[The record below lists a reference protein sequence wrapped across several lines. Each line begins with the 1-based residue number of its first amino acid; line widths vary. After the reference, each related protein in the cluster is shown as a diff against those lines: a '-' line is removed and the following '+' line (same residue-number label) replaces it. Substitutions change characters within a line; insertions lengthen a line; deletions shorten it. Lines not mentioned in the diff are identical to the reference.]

1 MTGPTVYKLKHKL
14 KFSLGIYFFWHETE
28 DRKKDKFP
36 FQMTYEVLVVVN
48 MKSLF

>member
-1 MTGPTVYKLKHKL
+1 MTGLIVYEL

-28 DRKKDKFP
+28 ERKKDKFP
-36 FQMTYEVLVVVN
+36 FQLKYEVLMVVN